1 MLFCRAYLNLCY
13 ENVYNLFLSETRLVF
28 EEIAGPLPQENITKL
43 QPERSINKL
52 LDKFKQALL
61 IKRNTSL

>member
-28 EEIAGPLPQENITKL
+28 EEIAGHLPKENITKL